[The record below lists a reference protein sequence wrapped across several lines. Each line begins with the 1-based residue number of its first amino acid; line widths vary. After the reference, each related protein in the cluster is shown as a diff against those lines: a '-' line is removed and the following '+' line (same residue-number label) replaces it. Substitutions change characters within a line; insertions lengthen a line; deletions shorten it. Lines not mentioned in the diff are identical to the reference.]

1 MKTQLKKVPKFF
13 KSIQSAQ
20 IKKQTKVDL
29 SFLLSTAAQQ
39 KTLND
44 QLQWMSDFINWV
56 KSPANQETESIVDLP
71 STRIKFLLSVLDRN
85 EVWKKDFVL
94 ICQSILLQTSVF
106 ELLSETNLS
115 QSSGFFSDLFERLL
129 LKVLPQ
135 PQFDSNLNH
144 YFTNLFTDES
154 DAQWILKLEE
164 ARIQSLMQL
173 LSMENRTHYE
183 NDFLN
188 AIRYMSVQIQA
199 IGLLP
204 DIRKRM
210 DAFQSIQE
218 VPFYS
223 FQDQIHILIDYHE
236 QKKSFEFNRQMLFV
250 KKQILE
256 CQVQIEQVYFHMN
269 ENGVSVQIVFMLE
282 KMKSYFARIQ
292 NLLEILDFRFQDVRS
307 LQELLSILIQES
319 HQRKDIGPLF
329 SQMTDLL
336 SQRIAERNAE
346 TGTHYITKTRSE
358 YWEMFQH
365 AAGGGVVTA
374 VTVYLKTFLSYL
386 SLSGFFAG
394 FLASLNYSVSF
405 VFIQLAGFTLATK
418 QPAMTAPA
426 LAAQMKNVES
436 LEARENL
443 INEIVCL
450 IRSQM
455 AGVLGNI
462 LLVIPTAFLVS
473 FLFSL
478 ISDMKLIDVEHARHY
493 FSDHVLYGPSF
504 LYAAFT
510 GVLLW
515 FSGIVAGWGDNWFA
529 FRNIAQAIQQNRTLH
544 IAFGKEGTLKIS
556 KFFKKHVS
564 GFFGNIALGLLLG
577 LAPAYLKFFGLPIE
591 VRHVTLAS
599 GTLAAS
605 FVSLG
610 LDFVK
615 DPLFWWA
622 VFGVMLIGLTNL
634 LVSFALA
641 FVVAMKAKKVKAFQR
656 KIILSLLWERFKSKP
671 LSFIYPSSDS
681 EKSV

>member
-1 MKTQLKKVPKFF
+1 MTTQFKKISQFF

-20 IKKQTKVDL
+20 IKKQTRVDL

-39 KTLND
+39 KNLND
-44 QLQWMSDFINWV
+44 QLQWMSDLINWV

-71 STRIKFLLSVLDRN
+71 STRIKFLLNILDRN

-94 ICQSILLQTSVF
+94 LCQSILLQTSVF

-129 LKVLPQ
+129 LKFLPQ
-135 PQFDSNLNH
+135 PQFDSNLTH

-164 ARIQSLMQL
+164 SRLQSLIQL
-173 LSMENRTHYE
+173 LAMEDRTHYE

-210 DAFQSIQE
+210 DVFQSIQE

-223 FQDQIHILIDYHE
+223 FQNQIHILIDYHE

-256 CQVQIEQVYFHMN
+256 CLVQIDQVYFHMN

-292 NLLEILDFRFQDVRS
+292 MLLDILDFRFQDVKS
-307 LQELLSILIQES
+307 LQELLSTLIQDS

-329 SQMTDLL
+329 SQMTELL

-346 TGTHYITKTRSE
+346 TGTHYITKTRAE

-365 AAGGGVVTA
+365 AAGGGIVTA

-386 SLSGFFAG
+386 SLSGFFSG
-394 FLASLNYSVSF
+394 FLASVNYAVSF

-426 LAAQMKNVES
+426 LAAQMKNVDS
-436 LEARENL
+436 IEARENL

-462 LLVIPTAFLVS
+462 LLVVPTAFLVS

-478 ISDMKLIDVEHARHY
+478 ISDMRLIDIEHARKY
-493 FSDHVLYGPSF
+493 FSDHVFYGPSI

-515 FSGIVAGWGDNWFA
+515 FSGIIAGWGDNWFA

-556 KFFKKHVS
+556 NFFKKHIS
-564 GFFGNIALGLLLG
+564 GFFGNVSLGFMLG
-577 LAPAYLKFFGLPIE
+577 LAPAYLKFFGFPIE

-605 FVSLG
+605 FVTLG
-610 LDFVK
+610 FEFIK

-622 VFGVMLIGLTNL
+622 ALGVLFIGFTNL
-634 LVSFALA
+634 LVSFSLAL
-641 FVVAMKAKKVKAFQR
+641 VVAMKAKKVRSIQR
-656 KIILSLLWERFKSKP
+656 NLILNLIWVRFKTSP
-671 LSFIYPSSDS
+671 LSFIYPSSNS
-681 EKSV
+681 EK